1 MVAAAF
7 PPWQPHVEVWLLV
20 AGLVATYAIL
30 AVRRGPF
37 LVPPGVPPVSRLQ
50 AVSFGLG
57 AFTLLL
63 ASDWPIHDVAE
74 GSMYS
79 VHMVQHLLYTLLAAP
94 LLLVGTPGWMMRL
107 ALPGPLLR
115 VVRWWSR
122 FIPALVLFNVM
133 IIITHWPA
141 VVDLALRSGLAHFTI
156 HAALLLSAFVI
167 WMPILSPLPEVP
179 RLTAP
184 MKMVFLFLQSVV
196 PTVPASFLTFG
207 SHPLYRR
214 YEQLPKLWGIDAL
227 NDQLIAGLIM
237 KIGAGLFIWAIIAV
251 IFFRWAASE
260 ELRNRPDRALR
271 EMDRELIDMGL
282 RK

>member
-122 FIPALVLFNVM
+122 FIPALVLFNV